1 MTKEQTSL
9 CERIKRLGYVQGN
22 QVKLYGE
29 ILEVVSDPVALSEK
43 IVFLEARERRSGDLR
58 RIRIPINVI
67 QVAGNRYIA
76 A

>member
-1 MTKEQTSL
+1 MTKEETSL

-29 ILEVVSDPVALSEK
+29 IFEVVSDPVALSEK

-58 RIRIPINVI
+58 CIRIPINVI
-67 QVAGNRYIA
+67 QVAANRYIA